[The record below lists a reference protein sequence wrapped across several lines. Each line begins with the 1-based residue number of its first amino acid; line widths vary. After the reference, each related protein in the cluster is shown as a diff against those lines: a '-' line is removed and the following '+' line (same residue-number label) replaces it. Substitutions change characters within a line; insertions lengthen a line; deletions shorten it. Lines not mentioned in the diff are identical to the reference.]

1 MEKKRTGF
9 VVTIVILVILLLG
22 LGGYVYYDKFVV
34 VPDKDSKLSDVN
46 EKYNTLKDKFNDL
59 EEKLKNSSSNNYITY
74 DEDNN
79 EKSAVNIYAIGYMN
93 IIIYAYNGELYQV
106 IPKDHSGDG
115 LDKVDSWMGMLNFA
129 RGENDPTKAD
139 ADSGLKIEKLN
150 IKESEI
156 EKVRITNNYL
166 TSDANFN
173 VYYIYKD
180 GHVVKQSSYD
190 NSKKSTILK
199 DYKVKDLNCS
209 CAKSNSISGCSAT
222 KYTLTL
228 QDGSVKEVTE

>member
-9 VVTIVILVILLLG
+9 IVTIVILVILLLG

-34 VPDKDSKLSDVN
+34 VPDKDSKLSAVN
-46 EKYNTLKDKFNDL
+46 EKYNTLKNKFNDL

-74 DEDNN
+74 DNYGDG
-79 EKSAVNIYAIGYMN
+79 KSAINIYAIGYMN

-106 IPKDHSGDG
+106 IPKDLIDGD
-115 LDKVDSWMGMLNFA
+115 LEEINSWNGMLNFA
-129 RGENDPTKAD
+129 MDDNPTKVD

-150 IKESEI
+150 IKESKI
-156 EKVRITNNYL
+156 EKVKITNNFL

-199 DYKVKDLNCS
+199 DYKVKDFSCS
-209 CAKSNSISGCSAT
+209 CAKYNGIVCSAT